1 MSLTFAIALYF
12 VIWWTILFA
21 VLPIGVRSQL
31 EEGRVVPGSEGAAP
45 ARPMLARKALWT
57 SLVAAAILAAVWA
70 VLEFHLIRLS
80 DLPFGPTFEH

>member
-21 VLPIGVRSQL
+21 VLPLGVKSQI

-45 ARPMLARKALWT
+45 ARPLLLMKAGIT
-57 SLVAAAILAAVWA
+57 SIVAAVILAAFWVI
-70 VLEFHLIRLS
+70 LEYQLIALD
-80 DLPFGPTFEH
+80 DLPFGPKFGS